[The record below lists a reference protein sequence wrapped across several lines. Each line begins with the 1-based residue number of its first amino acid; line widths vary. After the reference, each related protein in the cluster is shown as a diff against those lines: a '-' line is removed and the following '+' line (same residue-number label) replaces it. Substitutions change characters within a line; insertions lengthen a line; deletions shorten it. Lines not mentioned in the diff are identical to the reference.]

1 MAQRG
6 RGAAA
11 GARPAALAGMR
22 NDPSSGARGD
32 PSSGTRRDP
41 SSGARRDPGSGA
53 RRTAGD
59 PGAPNLAAQRARL
72 QAVIEP
78 VVTAAGL
85 DLEQIAVS
93 RAGPGHVVR
102 ITVDGEDLGLEVLAE
117 ISHDISVALD
127 AADKARGGRSPMLA
141 SGTDQH
147 VTAYPYT
154 LEVSSPGVDRP
165 LTLPRHWLRN
175 IGRLVKVNAGQ
186 RTVTA
191 RVAGAD
197 KAGVTLE
204 VGDFTSTFTFDQ
216 LGPGRV
222 QVEFTRLEGP
232 DDEGFGDGLRGG
244 WPEDESAQERAFGD
258 GDEAGPPKEVGD
270 VA

>member
-1 MAQRG
+1 
-6 RGAAA
+6 
-11 GARPAALAGMR
+11 
-22 NDPSSGARGD
+22 
-32 PSSGTRRDP
+32 
-41 SSGARRDPGSGA
+41 
-53 RRTAGD
+53 
-59 PGAPNLAAQRARL
+59 
-72 QAVIEP
+72 VIEP

-93 RAGPGHVVR
+93 RAGQGHVVR
-102 ITVDGEDLGLEVLAE
+102 ITVDGEGLGLEVLAE
-117 ISHDISVALD
+117 VSRDISVALD
-127 AADKARGGRSPMLA
+127 AADRAGGGRSPMLG
-141 SGTDQH
+141 SGSDQH
-147 VTAYPYT
+147 GTAYPYT

-175 IGRLVKVNAGQ
+175 IGRLVKVKAGP

-197 KAGVTLE
+197 EAGVTLE

-222 QVEFTRLEGP
+222 KVEFTRLEGP
-232 DDEGFGDGLRGG
+232 DDEDFGDGLRGG
-244 WPEDESAQERAFGD
+244 WAEDESAQERAFGD